1 MRTIKQTIFSTEKL
15 YIKVANTIGALGEP
29 DPAQRG
35 ASAHVAG
42 TMCALRRVL
51 SLRPCN
57 DTQTLCLPQDE
68 ALDDKDALYSVF
80 EDLIKG
86 VDFSFK
92 QGDVV
97 AGTVFEI
104 DQKGAYVDIGAKSAA
119 FCPTAEASLCKIGRV
134 RSRDGC
140 RLQRVTTALARRMYN
155 IAGMEPACLCFR
167 FARLTNAG

>member
-1 MRTIKQTIFSTEKL
+1 MRTIKQTIFPTGKV
-15 YIKVANTIGALGEP
+15 YPKVAHTTGAFGEP
-29 DPAQRG
+29 DQAQGG
-35 ASAHVAG
+35 AGAHVAG

-134 RSRDGC
+134 RSRIAADYSEW
-140 RLQRVTTALARRMYN
+140 LVRRMFH
-155 IAGMEPACLCFR
+155 ITGVEPACLCFR
-167 FARLTNAG
+167 CAQLTNAG